1 MDYVKVEHEGGVAVV
16 TIDRQ
21 EKMNAL
27 NAQVQEEITEAF
39 ASIPPGEVRA
49 AVITGAGEKAF
60 VAGAD
65 VGGMEQMS
73 ALEVREFGRIG
84 TRMMQAIEGAPFPV
98 IAAINGFALGG
109 GLEIALACDIR
120 IAAENARLGFPEV
133 TIGIMPGAGGT
144 QRLPRVVGSG
154 VAREL
159 VFTGRMVDAREAKEI
174 GLVDRLVGEGE
185 ALEAAKELARQIA
198 KNAPLAVRNA
208 KTAMNIA
215 RNTDLA
221 SGIEHEGDL
230 FALLFA
236 TEDAKEGMA
245 AFAERRKPEFKGR

>member
-1 MDYVKVEHEGGVAVV
+1 MEFVKVERDGEVAVL

-21 EKMNAL
+21 DKMNAL
-27 NAQVQEEITEAF
+27 NAQVQEEIAEAF
-39 ASIPPGEVRA
+39 ATISPGEIRTIIV
-49 AVITGAGEKAF
+49 TGAGEKAF

-65 VGGMEQMS
+65 VGGMRAMS

-84 TRMMQAIEGAPFPV
+84 TRMMDAIEGTPVPV

-109 GLEIALACDIR
+109 GAEIALACDIR
-120 IAAENARLGFPEV
+120 IAAENARFGFPEV
-133 TIGIMPGAGGT
+133 TVGIMPGAGGT

-159 VFTGRMVDAREAKEI
+159 VFTGRVIDAKEAKEV
-174 GLVDRLVGEGE
+174 GLVNRVVGEGE
-185 ALEAAKELARQIA
+185 ALEAAKEMARQIA
-198 KNAPLAVRNA
+198 GNAPVAVKNA

-236 TEDAKEGMA
+236 TEDAREGMT
-245 AFAERRKPEFKGR
+245 AFSERRRPEFKGR

>member
-1 MDYVKVEHEGGVAVV
+1 LEFVKVERDGEVAVL

-21 EKMNAL
+21 DKMNAL
-27 NAQVQEEITEAF
+27 NAQVQEEIAEAF
-39 ASIPPGEVRA
+39 ATISPGEIRTIIV
-49 AVITGAGEKAF
+49 TGAGEKAF

-65 VGGMEQMS
+65 VGGMRAMS

-84 TRMMQAIEGAPFPV
+84 TRMMDAIEGTPVPV

-109 GLEIALACDIR
+109 GAEIALACDIR
-120 IAAENARLGFPEV
+120 IAAENARFGFPEV
-133 TIGIMPGAGGT
+133 TVGIMPGAGGT

-159 VFTGRMVDAREAKEI
+159 VFTGRVIDAKEAKEV
-174 GLVDRLVGEGE
+174 GLVNRVVGEGE
-185 ALEAAKELARQIA
+185 ALEAAKEMARQIA
-198 KNAPLAVRNA
+198 GNAPVAVKNA

-236 TEDAKEGMA
+236 TEDAREGMT
-245 AFAERRKPEFKGR
+245 AFSERRRPEFKGR

>member
-1 MDYVKVEHEGGVAVV
+1 MDHVKMERDGSVAVI

-21 EKMNAL
+21 DKMNAL
-27 NAQVQEEITEAF
+27 NAQLQEEITDAF
-39 ASIPPGEVRA
+39 GSIASDEVRVI
-49 AVITGAGEKAF
+49 VITGAGDKAF

-65 VGGMEQMS
+65 IGGMKDMS
-73 ALEVREFGRIG
+73 ALEVRKFGRIG
-84 TRMMQAIEGAPFPV
+84 TRMTEAIDAAPVPV

-109 GLEIALACDIR
+109 GAEIALACDVR
-120 IAAENARLGFPEV
+120 IAAENARFGFPEV

-154 VAREL
+154 MAREL
-159 VFTGRMVDAREAKEI
+159 IFTGRIIEAREAKEI
-174 GLVDRLVGEGE
+174 GLVNRVVGEGE
-185 ALEAAKELARQIA
+185 ALEAAKEMAKQMAR
-198 KNAPLAVRNA
+198 NAPVAVRNA

-215 RNTDLA
+215 RNADLA

-236 TEDAKEGMA
+236 TEDAREGMN
-245 AFAERRKPEFKGR
+245 AFSERRKPEFKGR

>member
-1 MDYVKVEHEGGVAVV
+1 MEYVRIERDGGTAVV
-16 TIDRQ
+16 TVDRPD
-21 EKMNAL
+21 KMNAL
-27 NAQVQEEITEAF
+27 NAQVQEELADAF
-39 ASIPPGEVRA
+39 DSISPGEIQAV
-49 AVITGAGEKAF
+49 VITGAGEKAF

-65 VGGMEQMS
+65 VAGMKDMS

-84 TRMMQAIEGAPFPV
+84 TRMTGAIEAAPVPV

-109 GLEIALACDIR
+109 GAEIALACDMR
-120 IAAENARLGFPEV
+120 VAAENARLGFPEV

-144 QRLPRVVGSG
+144 QRLPRTVGSG

-159 VFTGRMVDAREAKEI
+159 IFTGRVIDAKEAKEI
-174 GLVDRLVGEGE
+174 GLVDRVVGEGE
-185 ALEAAKELARQIA
+185 ALDAAKGLARQIA
-198 KNAPLAVRNA
+198 DNAPIAVKNAKA
-208 KTAMNIA
+208 AMNVA

-236 TEDAKEGMA
+236 TEDAREGMN
-245 AFAERRKPEFKGR
+245 AFSEQRKPEFKGC

>member
-1 MDYVKVEHEGGVAVV
+1 LEHIRLDRKGGVAVI

-21 EKMNAL
+21 EKLNAL
-27 NAQVQEEITEAF
+27 NARVQEEITEVF
-39 ASIPPGEVRA
+39 AAISPGEVRA

-65 VGGMEQMS
+65 VGGMQEMNP
-73 ALEVREFGRIG
+73 LEIREFGRIG
-84 TRMMQAIEGAPFPV
+84 TRMMEAIETAPVPV
-98 IAAINGFALGG
+98 IAAINGYALGG
-109 GLEIALACDIR
+109 GLELALACDIR

-133 TIGIMPGAGGT
+133 TLGIMPGAGGT

-159 VFTGRMVDAREAKEI
+159 VFTGRMIDASEAKEI
-174 GLVDRLVGEGE
+174 GLVDRVVEEGE
-185 ALEAAKELARQIA
+185 ALEAAKELARRIA
-198 KNAPLAVRNA
+198 RNAPLAVRNA
-208 KTAMNIA
+208 KIAMNIA

-230 FALLFA
+230 FALLFT
-236 TEDAKEGMA
+236 TEDAREGMA
-245 AFAERRKPEFKGR
+245 AFSERRKPDFRGR

>member
-1 MDYVKVEHEGGVAVV
+1 MDYVRVEHEGGVAVV